1 MTERTIDVRGIPVLF
16 EEVGEGRPVMVVH
29 GFSLEHR
36 VVMPNYEP
44 VFEKRSGYRRI
55 YLDMPG
61 HGRTP
66 APDWLESE
74 DQVFEVLTEFADA
87 VAPGERLVLIGE
99 SWGAYHAH
107 ALASRQA
114 DRIDGLMMAVP
125 VARAT
130 HSLRDVPESIA
141 IVGDARVAEGLTPD
155 EQEMFLLGATVQ
167 TPELLARFMELGRM
181 LQPDEAFVERLA
193 PNYAL
198 SFEAELTAT
207 IPAPALII
215 AGRQDAIVG
224 YRDQWPL
231 LDHLP
236 RASFVVLDRAG
247 HFLEDEQQGLLS
259 VLTAEWLDR
268 VEEFSVK
275 S

>member
-1 MTERTIDVRGIPVLF
+1 MTERTTDVRGIPVF
-16 EEVGEGRPVMVVH
+16 HEEIGDGRPVVVVH

-66 APDWLESE
+66 APDWLATE
-74 DQVFEVLTEFADA
+74 DQVLEVLTEFVDA
-87 VAPGERLVLIGE
+87 VAPGERLILVGQ
-99 SWGAYHAH
+99 SWGAYHVH
-107 ALASRQA
+107 ALASLQT

-130 HSLRDVPESIA
+130 RSLRNVPEA
-141 IVGDARVAEGLTPD
+141 TAVAGDASVADGLTPD
-155 EQEMFLLGATVQ
+155 ERELFLLGATVQ
-167 TPELLARFMELGRM
+167 TPELLARFLDLSSM
-181 LQPDEAFVERLA
+181 LPPDEAFVERLA
-193 PNYAL
+193 PNYAY
-198 SFEAELTAT
+198 SFEAELTTT

-215 AGRQDAIVG
+215 VGRQDAIVG
-224 YRDQWPL
+224 FRDHWSF
-231 LDHLP
+231 LDHMP

-247 HFLEDEQQGLLS
+247 HFLEDEQRDLHR
-259 VLTAEWLDR
+259 VLTHEWLDR
-268 VEEFSVK
+268 VEEFSLR
-275 S
+275 